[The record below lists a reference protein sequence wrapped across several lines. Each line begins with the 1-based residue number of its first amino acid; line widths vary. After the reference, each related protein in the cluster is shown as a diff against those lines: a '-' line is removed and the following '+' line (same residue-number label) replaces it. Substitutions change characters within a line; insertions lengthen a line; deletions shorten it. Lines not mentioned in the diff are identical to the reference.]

1 MLHRSAITWFDQLQG
16 VLFGRTPSE
25 YKEPA
30 LGIEVSFQADSVLL
44 RRFHSEVLKK
54 CFHKHDLDSSRQLI
68 ANVRS
73 GDYVVA
79 LAREGDEILGGI
91 VIEHSWSMGKKVML
105 IAWVAVEEK
114 HRGRDIGT
122 LLVNQAISYAK
133 ANEALI
139 LLGEVEN
146 PDEFEEEGSAYG
158 NPVKRVKFY
167 SRFDCQY
174 LSVPYVVP
182 LRNGQNEFGMMLT
195 LFPLSAEQVSATEMS
210 SPEFALFME
219 EFVGNDE
226 TSASEALI
234 EASKGIVRMVPYKKL
249 FGS

>member
-1 MLHRSAITWFDQLQG
+1 MLHRSVKTWFDQLQEALVWG
-16 VLFGRTPSE
+16 TSSE
-25 YKEPA
+25 AEEPE
-30 LGIEVSFQADSVLL
+30 LGIKVSFQTDSNLL
-44 RRFHSEVLKK
+44 RRFHAEVLKK
-54 CFHKHDLDSSRQLI
+54 CFHKYDLDSSKQLI
-68 ANVRS
+68 ANVRA

-79 LAREGDEILGGI
+79 LAVEGDEILGGI

-105 IAWVAVEEK
+105 IAWVAVSEK

-146 PDEFEEEGSAYG
+146 PYAFEEEGSAYG
-158 NPVKRVKFY
+158 NPVKRVRFY

-182 LRNGQNEFGMMLT
+182 LSNGRNEFGMMLT
-195 LFPLSAEQVSATEMS
+195 LFPLSEEQASATEMS
-210 SPEFALFME
+210 YPEFALFIE
-219 EFVGNDE
+219 EFVGSDE

-234 EASKGIVRMVPYKKL
+234 EASKGTVKMISYRKL
-249 FGS
+249 FSS